1 MKVLVLIWRN
11 CHFSVE
17 NSIIYDEYN
26 FLCFYC
32 SNYA

>member
-17 NSIIYDEYN
+17 NEYN